1 MWGAFAPYINMAGA
15 FPTFEEAEIIQPGG
29 RPIPESL
36 EPRMRLYYIKNKDVR
51 LRVMHATANK
61 DEPRG
66 SIIFSP
72 GRTEFIEKYL
82 ETVADFTERGFNV
95 LIVDPRG
102 QGLSDRI
109 LEDKLKSYID
119 DFQTYADDLAF
130 AASELDPLLPKP
142 HIVMGHSMGGTIALQ
157 SVISGSINPSAV
169 ICSAPMLGLFD
180 IDSMIMKWTMQICTA
195 MGLGTKNLPF
205 QKQRSGLPIPFNI
218 NKLTSDKDRYRHWA
232 AYFQTTPRLRLGPPT
247 YGWIVAALKSMA
259 YVNRNASE
267 LNIPCLIVAAGAD
280 PIVDP
285 KSNETF
291 ARKAGGRY
299 NVVPG
304 ALHELFLERDVYR
317 DQFFETFDQFLMEQG
332 L

>member
-1 MWGAFAPYINMAGA
+1 MAGA

-180 IDSMIMKWTMQICTA
+180 IDSTIMKWTMQICTA

-280 PIVDP
+280 PIATLNQMRP
-285 KSNETF
+285 LLERQGGGIMLYLGPCMNYSSNEMFIET
-291 ARKAGGRY
+291 
-299 NVVPG
+299 N
-304 ALHELFLERDVYR
+304 FLKRLIS
-317 DQFFETFDQFLMEQG
+317 F
-332 L
+332 

>member
-1 MWGAFAPYINMAGA
+1 MAGA

-130 AASELDPLLPKP
+130 AASELDPLLPKS

-180 IDSMIMKWTMQICTA
+180 IDSTIMKWTMQICTA

>member
-1 MWGAFAPYINMAGA
+1 
-15 FPTFEEAEIIQPGG
+15 
-29 RPIPESL
+29 
-36 EPRMRLYYIKNKDVR
+36 
-51 LRVMHATANK
+51 
-61 DEPRG
+61 
-66 SIIFSP
+66 
-72 GRTEFIEKYL
+72 
-82 ETVADFTERGFNV
+82 
-95 LIVDPRG
+95 
-102 QGLSDRI
+102 
-109 LEDKLKSYID
+109 
-119 DFQTYADDLAF
+119 
-130 AASELDPLLPKP
+130 
-142 HIVMGHSMGGTIALQ
+142 
-157 SVISGSINPSAV
+157 
-169 ICSAPMLGLFD
+169 
-180 IDSMIMKWTMQICTA
+180 MQVCTA